1 MVTGAFFI
9 LSKNRC
15 NNGQADV
22 IVAVLAVSI
31 FKNRLDDVTI
41 AIIAVCIFNNGHYDV
56 IIPLLKIDTAIRANC
71 DCYCCGGACNDVNVA
86 TAMVPVFVVLFCPIL

>member
-1 MVTGAFFI
+1 M
-9 LSKNRC
+9 
-15 NNGQADV
+15 
-22 IVAVLAVSI
+22 
-31 FKNRLDDVTI
+31 

-86 TAMVPVFVVLFCPIL
+86 TAMVPVVVVLFCPFLQGAICSSEKRWFLDNTIF